1 MKTLRLAAT
10 LPALLL
16 SFSALAEEQT
26 RQTGDF
32 QGISV
37 GGGIKARVTVGPTSV
52 RLSGDAQALEQVQ
65 TEVEDGTLVV
75 RSKRGGSWK
84 GLSRVTLTVS
94 SPQMTRV
101 EATGGASVEAEA
113 TATPT
118 FTIES
123 SGGGTVSVSG
133 LDSTRVEVDASG
145 GANVTLK
152 GRADLLAAEASGG
165 CQVYGEALSLKALEA
180 EASGGSGVRAN
191 PTERVTAEASGG
203 STVQVDSQPAQR
215 HVSISGGSKVRFPRP

>member
-1 MKTLRLAAT
+1 MKTLRVAAT

-37 GGGIKARVTVGPTSV
+37 GGGLKARVTVGPTSV
-52 RLSGDAQALEQVQ
+52 RLSGDPQALEHVQ

-75 RSKRGGSWK
+75 RSKRGPWK
-84 GLSRVTLTVS
+84 GSSRITLTIS

-101 EATGGASVEAEA
+101 EATGGAAVEAEA

-123 SGGGTVSVSG
+123 SGGSTVSVSG
-133 LDSTRVEVDASG
+133 LDSARVEVDASG
-145 GANVTLK
+145 GTNVTLK

-180 EASGGSGVRAN
+180 EASGGSEVRAN

-215 HVSISGGSKVRFPRP
+215 HVSTSGGSKVRFPRP